1 MTSTHEFYFLSFI
14 MQRHYCAITNIFIH
28 LQNDRAFKVISVNKM
43 SQEPMKLIL
52 KTCLIRIIE
61 LLKREKVSTD
71 QSFICFYPWNISCC
85 FEIRD
90 SISSYFILQ
99 RFLLQSC
106 DEAFTFMSQSVEIY

>member
-61 LLKREKVSTD
+61 LLKREKDLHIKGSEKTA
-71 QSFICFYPWNISCC
+71 FICRTEKRN
-85 FEIRD
+85 
-90 SISSYFILQ
+90 
-99 RFLLQSC
+99 
-106 DEAFTFMSQSVEIY
+106 